1 MKLYRLRTYINYTLK
16 MQVSVA
22 LLFTRLSWKALRGKI
37 GIMDTELMDSNAGY
51 KYKAFIITKLPV
63 SREHTYEDL

>member
-1 MKLYRLRTYINYTLK
+1 MKLYHLRAYINYTLK

-22 LLFTRLSWKALRGKI
+22 LFFIKLSWKVLRGKI
-37 GIMDTELMDSNAGY
+37 GVMDTELMNSNVGY
-51 KYKAFIITKLPV
+51 KYKAFIISKLPV